1 VSALL
6 DTNVLIRH
14 LTGIPR
20 DQARRATAFLAGAEQ
35 LRLVDLVVAE
45 AVYVLRSV
53 YDAPRDQ
60 IAALLRAVIA
70 YPSVVVDDVGVL
82 LRTLA
87 LYQVERLDFVDAYLV
102 AVAESTGIGA
112 VASFDR
118 TIDRVG
124 TVTRIEP

>member
-14 LTGIPR
+14 FTGIPR
-20 DQARRATAFLAGAEQ
+20 DQARRATAFLADAEQ

-45 AVYVLRSV
+45 TVYVLRSV

-60 IAALLRAVIA
+60 IAALLRVVIT
-70 YPSVVVDDVGVL
+70 YRSVVVDDVGVL

-87 LYQVERLDFVDAYLV
+87 LYQVEQLDFADAYLV
-102 AVAESTGIGA
+102 AVAESTGVGA

-118 TIDRVG
+118 AIDRVG

>member
-1 VSALL
+1 MSALL

>member
-1 VSALL
+1 MSVLL

-20 DQARRATAFLAGAEQ
+20 DQARRATVFLAGAEQ

-60 IAALLRAVIA
+60 IAALLRAVIT

-87 LYQVERLDFVDAYLV
+87 LYQVEQLDFADAYLV
-102 AVAESTGIGA
+102 AVAESTGVGA
-112 VASFDR
+112 VTSFDR
-118 TIDRVG
+118 AIDRVG
-124 TVTRIEP
+124 TVTRVEP

>member
-1 VSALL
+1 MSALL

-45 AVYVLRSV
+45 TVYVLRSV

-60 IAALLRAVIA
+60 IAALLRAVIT
-70 YPSVVVDDVGVL
+70 YPSVVVDDVGML

-87 LYQVERLDFVDAYLV
+87 LYQVERLDFADAYLV

>member
-1 VSALL
+1 MTALL

-14 LTGIPR
+14 LAGIPR
-20 DQARRATAFLAGAEQ
+20 EQARRATAFLADAEQ

-45 AVYVLRSV
+45 TVYVLRSV

-60 IAALLRAVIA
+60 IAALLRAVIT

-82 LRTLA
+82 LRTFS
-87 LYQVERLDFVDAYLV
+87 LYQEERLDFVDAYLV

-118 TIDRVG
+118 SLDRVG